1 MKALRIR
8 LRKGDSLPED
18 MVTSIEAKLM
28 DACHQFVG
36 REARDPEDMTFLTA
50 DENIE
55 IIVKNWRR

>member
-1 MKALRIR
+1 MRPLRIR
-8 LRKGDSLPED
+8 LRKGDIVPQDL
-18 MVTSIEAKLM
+18 VTSIEAKLM

-36 REARDPEDMTFLTA
+36 KDARDPEDMSFMTA